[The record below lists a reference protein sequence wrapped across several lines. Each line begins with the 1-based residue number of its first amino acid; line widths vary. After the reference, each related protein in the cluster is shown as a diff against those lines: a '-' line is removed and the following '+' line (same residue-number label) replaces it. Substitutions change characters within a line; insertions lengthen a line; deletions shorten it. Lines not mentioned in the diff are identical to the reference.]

1 MFERREEMKRWFYK
15 VVARFRE
22 KGAVSPEK
30 AMTIEEL
37 GLPLQFETAMNKHLG
52 ESGVFVAINGKYY
65 ISEEKLKQ
73 IEKPGSVESVFDSK
87 RRILLLRTLQ
97 PIVIFLF
104 LVLFIVG
111 FLIQSS
117 KLKVIS
123 ILLLTVWLVISVYL
137 IYYMSRLRRRMYSR
151 TVPHQ

>member
-1 MFERREEMKRWFYK
+1 MFERREEMKRWFYE
-15 VVARFRE
+15 VVARFRL

-37 GLPLQFETAMNKHLG
+37 NLPPQFETAMNKHLG
-52 ESGVFVAINGKYY
+52 QSGVFVAINGKYY
-65 ISEEKLKQ
+65 LSEEKLKQ
-73 IEKPGSVESVFDSK
+73 IEQPGSIESIFDSK
-87 RRILLLRTLQ
+87 RRLLLLRTVQ

-117 KLKVIS
+117 ELKVIS
-123 ILLLTVWLVISVYL
+123 ILLLTVWLVISAYL
-137 IYYMSRLRRRMYSR
+137 LYYLSRLRRRTYSR